1 MCHELGRKKECKFS
15 TWSLPISL
23 PILHLYPGGGGGWGW
38 GQSTLDHLVFRGN
51 GGEDQSSLTELQS
64 VRGGLK

>member
-1 MCHELGRKKECKFS
+1 MCHELRRKKECKSS

-23 PILHLYPGGGGGWGW
+23 PILHLYPEEGGG

-64 VRGGLK
+64 VRGGL

>member
-1 MCHELGRKKECKFS
+1 MCHELRRKKECKSS

-23 PILHLYPGGGGGWGW
+23 PILHLYPERGGGG

-51 GGEDQSSLTELQS
+51 GGEDQSYLTELQS
-64 VRGGLK
+64 VRGGL